1 MSISIACLSHQL
13 SVLEGIEASVAGSEF
28 DVSLVRF

>member
-1 MSISIACLSHQL
+1 MPISIACISHQL
-13 SVLEGIEASVAGSEF
+13 LMLEGIEASVAGSEF